1 MEDATGS
8 VKEAVIE
15 SVKETL
21 MERLKEFSFD
31 FVINNW
37 QPILVTVVVILVI
50 AMLFKPTRKFLFK
63 VIEKST
69 GFQLGTFEDKA
80 AEKTRRIIKEA
91 KRQYDSI
98 TRCQG
103 VLATM
108 VAQAGCII
116 ERGMIKSWKVREH
129 LHPVQLKCT
138 FTLLLL

>member
-8 VKEAVIE
+8 IKAAVIE

-21 MERLKEFSFD
+21 KEISFD
-31 FVINNW
+31 FVIDNW
-37 QPILVTVVVILVI
+37 QPILVAVVVILGI
-50 AMLFKPTRKFLFK
+50 AMLFKPTRRFLFK

-80 AEKTRRIIKEA
+80 AEKTRRIIQEA
-91 KRQYDSI
+91 KRQYDAI

-108 VAQAGCII
+108 VAQAGCIV

-129 LHPVQLKCT
+129 QHPA
-138 FTLLLL
+138 